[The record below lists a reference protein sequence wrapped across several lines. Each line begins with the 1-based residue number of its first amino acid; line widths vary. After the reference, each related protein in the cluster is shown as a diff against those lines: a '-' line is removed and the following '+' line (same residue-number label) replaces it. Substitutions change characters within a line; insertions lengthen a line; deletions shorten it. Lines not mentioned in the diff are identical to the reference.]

1 MGLEWD
7 RVVYISSRDD
17 RPFEPPAVADLSRWV
32 GHVESYSDDYYE
44 EARPEGGWWGSV
56 DDAIAWG
63 RSRAPI
69 VLVRIANT
77 HYSAGDVHAADDEGE
92 PLLLWPPETPP
103 APARVIDL

>member
-1 MGLEWD
+1 MGQEWD

-32 GHVESYSDDYYE
+32 GHVESYKDDYYE

-77 HYSAGDVHAADDEGE
+77 SYSAGDVHAEDDEDE
-92 PLLLWPPETPP
+92 PLPLWPPEAPP

>member
-1 MGLEWD
+1 MAQEWD

-17 RPFEPPAVADLSRWV
+17 SPFESRALSDLRHWI
-32 GHVESYSDDYYE
+32 GHAESHREDGDYYE
-44 EARPEGGWWGSV
+44 EAQPEGGWWDSV

-77 HYSAGDVHAADDEGE
+77 HYSAGSVRAEDDEDQ
-92 PLLLWPPETPP
+92 PLPQWPPE
-103 APARVIDL
+103 